1 MHFHYLTE
9 LLQLSHKI
17 EQLCMPDS
25 RIANDEA
32 GFIDTKAKVL
42 GILRVLYGE
51 NSREFRVV
59 ILTYSPATVVKV
71 VNHII
76 SRSDKITSQT
86 KAVNM

>member
-9 LLQLSHKI
+9 LLQLSHEI
-17 EQLCMPDS
+17 EQLRIPGS
-25 RIANDEA
+25 RKASDEA

-42 GILRVLYGE
+42 EILRVLYGE

-59 ILTYSPATVVKV
+59 KLTYSPATIVKV

-76 SRSDKITSQT
+76 SRSDRISPQT

>member
-9 LLQLSHKI
+9 LLQLSHEI
-17 EQLCMPDS
+17 EQLRIPDS
-25 RIANDEA
+25 RSASDEA

-51 NSREFRVV
+51 KSREFRVV
-59 ILTYSPATVVKV
+59 KLTYSPATVVKV
-71 VNHII
+71 VNYII
-76 SRSDKITSQT
+76 SSSDRISPQS